1 MIIANQMPPPAQA
14 IKAIVLNLIIFY
26 GIAIRRNN
34 LRRSR
39 ASSIPGLPDL
49 TAIRTD
55 PGEVENFSGDSVLRN
70 LLTEKSF
77 TRISF
82 NRNLLAA
89 DARLKAIWPMENRA
103 QNEPD
108 QPETAVA

>member
-1 MIIANQMPPPAQA
+1 MIIANQMPPPVQA

-26 GIAIRRNN
+26 GFAIRRNN

-55 PGEVENFSGDSVLRN
+55 PGEVESFSGDSLLRN
-70 LLTEKSF
+70 LLTEKKF
-77 TRISF
+77 Y
-82 NRNLLAA
+82 
-89 DARLKAIWPMENRA
+89 
-103 QNEPD
+103 PD
-108 QPETAVA
+108 QLQSRPACS